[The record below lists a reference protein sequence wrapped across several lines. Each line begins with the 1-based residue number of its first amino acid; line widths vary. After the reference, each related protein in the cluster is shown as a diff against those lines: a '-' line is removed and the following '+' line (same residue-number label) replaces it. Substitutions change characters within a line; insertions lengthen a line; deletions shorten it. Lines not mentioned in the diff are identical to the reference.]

1 MPKVSIIIPVYNAE
15 NYLRETLN
23 SVLNQTFTDFE
34 VIALNDGSKD
44 NSLSILNEYA
54 SKDGRF
60 VVIDKPN
67 SGVSDTRNLGILKA
81 SGEYIACLDADD
93 LYSPNFLSV
102 MLGAIESSGAEVAVC
117 KYESFRGSANAIYS
131 SYQNANDRQ
140 TSVQELLDNGLMT
153 PLWLKLF
160 KKKLLIERSIQ
171 FDKNM
176 AFGEDVFFCWK
187 ACLVSNKIW
196 FVDKVLYAYRLTGTS
211 ATSKYHDKL
220 YEKYK
225 FAFDDLKNFCLENNL
240 EKEQNF
246 KQINEFFTKR
256 LPALSM
262 MCARSKMKLKQK
274 KEYIAK
280 ILEDKDIKGVLE
292 NDFDSLVKN
301 APKKT
306 YDLYKNAKN
315 QNATGVLRFG
325 ERLNFRIVLANLK
338 SKIRGK

>member
-15 NYLRETLN
+15 NYLEETLN
-23 SVLNQTFTDFE
+23 SVLNQTYNDFE

-54 SKDGRF
+54 SKDNRF
-60 VVIDKPN
+60 IVIDKPN

-117 KYESFRGSANAIYS
+117 KYESFRGSPSAIYS
-131 SYQNANDRQ
+131 SVQNANERQ
-140 TSVQELLDNGLMT
+140 TSVQELLDNGLITSMAVKIFRRD
-153 PLWLKLF
+153 LILKYDI
-160 KKKLLIERSIQ
+160 KI
-171 FDKNM
+171 DTNM

-187 ACLVSNKIW
+187 ACLVSNKICL
-196 FVDKVLYAYRLTGTS
+196 VDKVLYGYRMTGTS

-225 FAFDDLKNFCLENNL
+225 FAFDDLKNFCIENNL
-240 EKEQNF
+240 EQEQNF

-274 KEYIAK
+274 KQYVLK
-280 ILEDKDIKGVLE
+280 ILQDKDIKGVLE
-292 NDFDSLVKN
+292 NDFESLVKN

-325 ERLNFRIVLANLK
+325 ERLNFRIVIANLK